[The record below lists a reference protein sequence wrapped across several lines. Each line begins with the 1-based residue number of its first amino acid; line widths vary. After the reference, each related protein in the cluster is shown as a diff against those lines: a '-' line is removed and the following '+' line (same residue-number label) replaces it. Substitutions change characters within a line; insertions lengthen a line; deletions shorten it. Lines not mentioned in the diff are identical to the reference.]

1 MSDVP
6 VTDAPTVDWHEANKR
21 SLAAEVAVV
30 AALLER
36 HAAPARPE
44 EPDATGDAEPNLM
57 AAEGRLQDVAG
68 GLPLRSALDGLTAAF
83 GLSSFERSVVVLCA
97 GMDLEGTFAIRCAEA
112 QGDPRRAYPTFGM
125 ALAALPDPHWS
136 AITPAAPLRRWRLV
150 DVLPGD
156 SLTSSPLR
164 IDERVLH
171 HLTGIAHLDERL
183 LGLVWPVRELGE
195 LVPSHHD
202 AARRVAEIWSTAGAG
217 PDLPIVQLWGQGPA
231 EIEAVA
237 AHACTELDIRC
248 LGVRASDVPPAPT
261 EREEFSRLWER
272 EAVLS
277 RSALLVDAD
286 RRAGPDEDGAARAA
300 MSFVDGL
307 EGLVMISS
315 REPVPPGRRPAIRV
329 RVARSTAGE
338 QRAVWR
344 TVLGPIGA
352 RLNGQLDATVAQF
365 DLGVQAIR
373 AVGAEVVGRLGSDSE
388 DRPSDERVGSMVWEA
403 CRAQARTRLDDLAQ
417 RIEPAAT
424 WDDLVLP
431 NAQDRLLRE
440 IALHVRQRVRVYE
453 TWGFARRSNGGL
465 GISAL
470 FAGPSGTGK
479 TMAAEVLAN
488 ELRLDLH
495 RIDLSQ
501 VVSKYIGET
510 EKNLERVF
518 AAAERTDAILFFDEA
533 DALFGKRS
541 DVK

>member
-1 MSDVP
+1 VSDVP

-44 EPDATGDAEPNLM
+44 EPDATGDEERNLM

-202 AARRVAEIWSTAGAG
+202 AARRVA
-217 PDLPIVQLWGQGPA
+217 
-231 EIEAVA
+231 
-237 AHACTELDIRC
+237 
-248 LGVRASDVPPAPT
+248 
-261 EREEFSRLWER
+261 
-272 EAVLS
+272 
-277 RSALLVDAD
+277 
-286 RRAGPDEDGAARAA
+286 
-300 MSFVDGL
+300 
-307 EGLVMISS
+307 
-315 REPVPPGRRPAIRV
+315 
-329 RVARSTAGE
+329 
-338 QRAVWR
+338 
-344 TVLGPIGA
+344 
-352 RLNGQLDATVAQF
+352 
-365 DLGVQAIR
+365 
-373 AVGAEVVGRLGSDSE
+373 
-388 DRPSDERVGSMVWEA
+388 
-403 CRAQARTRLDDLAQ
+403 
-417 RIEPAAT
+417 
-424 WDDLVLP
+424 
-431 NAQDRLLRE
+431 
-440 IALHVRQRVRVYE
+440 
-453 TWGFARRSNGGL
+453 
-465 GISAL
+465 
-470 FAGPSGTGK
+470 
-479 TMAAEVLAN
+479 
-488 ELRLDLH
+488 
-495 RIDLSQ
+495 
-501 VVSKYIGET
+501 
-510 EKNLERVF
+510 
-518 AAAERTDAILFFDEA
+518 
-533 DALFGKRS
+533 
-541 DVK
+541 